1 MTQACTLR
9 EEFANLPLADQL
21 AMISG
26 CHGADVALQIKLR
39 ARGDALAAHIMACE
53 P

>member
-1 MTQACTLR
+1 MGCK
-9 EEFANLPLADQL
+9 FADTE
-21 AMISG
+21 
-26 CHGADVALQIKLR
+26 LQIKLR